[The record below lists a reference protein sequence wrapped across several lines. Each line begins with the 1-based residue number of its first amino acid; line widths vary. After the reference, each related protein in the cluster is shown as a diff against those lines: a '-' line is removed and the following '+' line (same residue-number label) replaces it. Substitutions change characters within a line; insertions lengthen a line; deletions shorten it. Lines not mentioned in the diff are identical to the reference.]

1 MRLIVIPPPSL
12 FCSESL
18 LKMVPKAE
26 ALLQEQPSWPS
37 ATALL
42 SFSLP
47 LKRYTSLMKLFSKF
61 WIPRFFVLRNGRL
74 YYSDGRNGHP
84 DSKEGTLSFVRS
96 NPAPNTRYCV
106 ELKGMRTFAAC
117 ITVWCLGLI
126 GS

>member
-1 MRLIVIPPPSL
+1 
-12 FCSESL
+12 
-18 LKMVPKAE
+18 MVSKAE

-61 WIPRFFVLRNGRL
+61 WIPRFFILRNGRL
-74 YYSDGRNGHP
+74 HYSDGRNGHP
-84 DSKEGTLSFVRS
+84 DSKEGTLLFVRS

-106 ELKGMRTFAAC
+106 ELAG
-117 ITVWCLGLI
+117 I
-126 GS
+126 